1 MLFRSEKEVEINAES
16 DAIDAEKEIA
26 KNDFLDKQATVN
38 GIKDKIAADVDAVK
52 AQIAGIKEEN
62 AGYQQFMV

>member
-1 MLFRSEKEVEINAES
+1 MLRTT
-16 DAIDAEKEIA
+16 
-26 KNDFLDKQATVN
+26 LDKQATVN